1 MWRGGTVRLVTKYKH
16 CLWLI
21 FIVSTY
27 TLICISNTA
36 AKRQGSSIVHF
47 HLMVGIIGWNH
58 ISMSCSVDDVDLLAM
73 DLGDVCARAQRNKW
87 GCAVLCGWGAVQSAH
102 SGARRNIRLAQL
114 VATANSVLPDLSR
127 SSRVIQACF
136 LSSSQF
142 REKTNLSKIK
152 LEKYTK

>member
-1 MWRGGTVRLVTKYKH
+1 
-16 CLWLI
+16 
-21 FIVSTY
+21 
-27 TLICISNTA
+27 
-36 AKRQGSSIVHF
+36 
-47 HLMVGIIGWNH
+47 MVGIIGWNH
-58 ISMSCSVDDVDLLAM
+58 ISMSCSVDGVDLLAM

-102 SGARRNIRLAQL
+102 LVARRNIRLAQL

-127 SSRVIQACF
+127 SSRVIQAACF